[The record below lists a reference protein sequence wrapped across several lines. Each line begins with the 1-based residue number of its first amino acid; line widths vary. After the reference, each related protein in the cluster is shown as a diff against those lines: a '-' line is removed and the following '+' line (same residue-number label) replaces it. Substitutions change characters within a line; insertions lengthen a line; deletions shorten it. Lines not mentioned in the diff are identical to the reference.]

1 MSSAS
6 NTAGS
11 RGASE
16 TRMGTTMQKVAMAF
30 GVVFVLVG
38 LAGFVPGI
46 TTNYDKMGAAGPDSM
61 AMLLGVF
68 MVSVLHNIVH
78 LLYGV
83 VGINTADNWLHLGLG
98 VVMVG
103 AALAL
108 SRERDRATGHAAA

>member
-1 MSSAS
+1 MSTAS

-46 TTNYDKMGAAGPDSM
+46 TTNYD
-61 AMLLGVF
+61 
-68 MVSVLHNIVH
+68 
-78 LLYGV
+78 
-83 VGINTADNWLHLGLG
+83 
-98 VVMVG
+98 
-103 AALAL
+103 
-108 SRERDRATGHAAA
+108 